1 MVTQD
6 KEDARKF
13 TIAFNCV
20 FVTVV
25 SADNPIEA
33 VNIYFDKFKEV
44 ADLINNDD
52 RYIKLSPP
60 TQSLELYA
68 HATDNR
74 IDA

>member
-6 KEDARKF
+6 KYNQNKY
-13 TIAFNCV
+13 TIAFNCLYV
-20 FVTVV
+20 LT
-25 SADNPIEA
+25 IEA
-33 VNIYFDKFKEV
+33 ESSFEAVHKYFEEFDAFARQYNTEE
-44 ADLINNDD
+44 

-68 HATDNR
+68 HSKDGA